1 MSPKKDTVSEAEI
14 NRRIAFADAALG
26 AAGHEVTDP
35 QTRELARQVA
45 AGKLTGDEAVAHAI
59 ARVTGKQ

>member
-1 MSPKKDTVSEAEI
+1 MSTNEDTVSDAEI

-26 AAGHEVTDP
+26 AAGHTVTDP

-45 AGKLTGDEAVAHAI
+45 AGKLTGDEAVAQTI
-59 ARVTGKQ
+59 ARVTGK